1 MYPLE
6 SGRIQARIFEYIVA
20 FCREYRKNGSW
31 RNGKI
36 RVLTLSRAASRI
48 LPWSMNADRVCAQS
62 GVFLGV
68 RRGVRAAAGV
78 LGALMFKVPLF
89 AASSALFPLQ
99 RESNRHSPAAANAV
113 AGCSARLPASPWL
126 LRTCYY
132 GKPAASNTLQT
143 CCCQHPLDGDFEGE

>member
-1 MYPLE
+1 MQTGCAPSLV
-6 SGRIQARIFEYIVA
+6 SSWACDGACGLRRACSAR
-20 FCREYRKNGSW
+20 SW
-31 RNGKI
+31 
-36 RVLTLSRAASRI
+36 
-48 LPWSMNADRVCAQS
+48 
-62 GVFLGV
+62 
-68 RRGVRAAAGV
+68 
-78 LGALMFKVPLF
+78 FKVPLF